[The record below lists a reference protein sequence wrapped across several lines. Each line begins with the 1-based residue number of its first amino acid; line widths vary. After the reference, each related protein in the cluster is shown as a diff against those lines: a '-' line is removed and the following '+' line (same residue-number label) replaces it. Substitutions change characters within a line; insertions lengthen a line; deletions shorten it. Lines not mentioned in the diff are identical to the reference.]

1 MLDKLLSGRA
11 WIGLVFVL
19 LAGIVF
25 FNVDLLQMNREIAR
39 NADRAA
45 AVKAENARLRTD
57 LARLG
62 SSERIQQVA
71 AQAGLVLPAP
81 GEVRYL
87 RAAPATDAKRAAK
100 RIDRGKA
107 SAPPVAPVVPPA
119 AGPRSGRG
127 ARRSGGRDARR
138 PAGRAPWPAE
148 PRRSHSPNPRG
159 LRWVQPVGL
168 VNRRIGLLFALFLLL
183 LGFASMRAAWLGTV
197 RADSLKERAMTQ
209 QVEDLDVPALRG
221 TITDRRGVEL
231 AVSEDAATVFANPF
245 LIDDPAGTAETLAPL
260 VGRTSEQLLPLL
272 SDRKKGFTYL
282 RRKMDPG
289 LGEEGG

>member
-1 MLDKLLSGRA
+1 MAAVPARRKVSAPLPRRRPAPARRPGAKRSPARQPTGALVLDKLLSGRA

-45 AVKAENARLRTD
+45 AVKTENARLRTD

-107 SAPPVAPVVPPA
+107 SAPEVPPA
-119 AGPRSGRG
+119 VP
-127 ARRSGGRDARR
+127 
-138 PAGRAPWPAE
+138 PAQAPE
-148 PRRSHSPNPRG
+148 PQNQA
-159 LRWVQPVGL
+159 VQPQEQAVQP
-168 VNRRIGLLFALFLLL
+168 
-183 LGFASMRAAWLGTV
+183 
-197 RADSLKERAMTQ
+197 Q
-209 QVEDLDVPALRG
+209 QQ
-221 TITDRRGVEL
+221 
-231 AVSEDAATVFANPF
+231 AVQPTATGP
-245 LIDDPAGTAETLAPL
+245 
-260 VGRTSEQLLPLL
+260 
-272 SDRKKGFTYL
+272 
-282 RRKMDPG
+282 
-289 LGEEGG
+289 

>member
-1 MLDKLLSGRA
+1 MAAVPARRKVSAPLPARRPAPPRKPGAKRPATRQPTGALVLDKLLSGRG

-87 RAAPATDAKRAAK
+87 RAVPSADAKRAAA
-100 RIDRGKA
+100 RIDRGKV
-107 SAPPVAPVVPPA
+107 SAPAVAAVVPPA
-119 AGPRSGRG
+119 QDP
-127 ARRSGGRDARR
+127 D
-138 PAGRAPWPAE
+138 PE
-148 PRRSHSPNPRG
+148 PQEAA
-159 LRWVQPVGL
+159 VQPQG
-168 VNRRIGLLFALFLLL
+168 
-183 LGFASMRAAWLGTV
+183 
-197 RADSLKERAMTQ
+197 Q
-209 QVEDLDVPALRG
+209 
-221 TITDRRGVEL
+221 
-231 AVSEDAATVFANPF
+231 AVQP
-245 LIDDPAGTAETLAPL
+245 LQPTA
-260 VGRTSEQLLPLL
+260 QLQPQPT
-272 SDRKKGFTYL
+272 G
-282 RRKMDPG
+282 P
-289 LGEEGG
+289 